1 MGKEDLQ
8 TLGVEL
14 KQKRNERNLSLKE
27 VENATSIRMTYLQA
41 IEEGEFNK
49 IISPV
54 YAIGFIKQYAAFLG
68 VDTDKVLR
76 EHSEALLRQDN
87 QEFSYGIG
95 TLETR
100 GNPGSGVKWIPN
112 FFWVAAFVFVLIVA
126 WYLAHLLE
134 VI

>member
-1 MGKEDLQ
+1 MGKEDIQALSS
-8 TLGVEL
+8 LL

-27 VENATSIRMTYLQA
+27 VENATSIRMVFLQA

-54 YAIGFIKQYAAFLG
+54 YAQGFIKQYASYLG
-68 VDTDKVLR
+68 VESESILR
-76 EHSEALLRQDN
+76 EHPEAFTYQEE

-100 GNPGSGVKWIPN
+100 GNPGSSVKWVPN
-112 FFWVAAFVFVLIVA
+112 AFWIGAFVFVMIAA
-126 WYLAHLLE
+126 WYLAHFLE

>member
-1 MGKEDLQ
+1 MGKEDIQ
-8 TLGVEL
+8 TLGIEL

-27 VENATSIRMTYLQA
+27 VENATSIRMIYLQA

-54 YAIGFIKQYAAFLG
+54 YAQGFIKQYASYLG
-68 VDTDKVLR
+68 VESENILR
-76 EHSEALLRQDN
+76 EHPEAFTNQDK

-100 GNPGSGVKWIPN
+100 GNPGSNVKWIPN
-112 FFWVAAFVFVLIVA
+112 AFWIVAFVFVLIAA
-126 WYLAHLLE
+126 WYLAHFLE
-134 VI
+134 VV